1 MPIHT
6 TTADG
11 VARITLD
18 LPPVNALTEA
28 LVDDLLAAL
37 CAAGDDPAARVVL
50 LTSAVPRRFCAG
62 LDLSALAGAPPE
74 RIAALLDKLYV
85 RLAEVQTRL
94 GKPSIAVV
102 GGAARGG
109 GMTLAIAC
117 DMVIAGRSASF
128 GYPEID
134 VGLLPAIHFH
144 HLHRIVG
151 RHRAFDLLFTG
162 RAFSADEAL
171 ALGLV
176 SRLVD
181 DDRLL
186 AEADGIARQLAAK
199 SPTALRIGRAAFHAA
214 VDAARVD
221 GAAQAAATFCGL
233 AVTPDGREGV
243 AAYGEKRVPR
253 WADIASDRADK

>member
-11 VARITLD
+11 IARIVLD
-18 LPPVNALTEA
+18 APPVNALTDA
-28 LVDDLLAAL
+28 LVDELLAAL
-37 CAAGDDPAARVVL
+37 AAAGDDPAVRVVL

-62 LDLSALAGAPPE
+62 LDLSALAGASPE
-74 RIAALLDKLYV
+74 QIAALLDKLYV

-117 DMVIAGRSASF
+117 DLVIAGRSASF

-162 RAFSADEAL
+162 RSFSADEAHG
-171 ALGLV
+171 LGLV

-181 DDRLL
+181 DAALE
-186 AEADGIARQLAAK
+186 AEALGLARQLAAK
-199 SPTALRIGRAAFHAA
+199 SPTAMRIGRAAFHAA
-214 VDAARVD
+214 VDAARID
-221 GAAQAAATFCGL
+221 GAAQAAATFCTL

-243 AAYGEKRVPR
+243 AAYGEKRAPR
-253 WADIASDRADK
+253 WGG